1 MVTRLLPG
9 GVRAETPGSGP
20 TVPERGGLAG
30 MRPSAASRA
39 QSAWACLPLALA
51 LLVGCATEPALGR
64 PPTVEGLPAVR
75 PVAPDSRVG
84 AVFPGEGDLHLCTAS
99 VLASESANLILTA
112 AHCLAADDDTRFVPG
127 FGGDAAGAGEDDT
140 WHVDAVYLDPRWLA
154 DQDPVADFA
163 VARVERADG
172 ARLESVTGE
181 GLRLGAAPR
190 PGDDVTVI
198 GYPAGVGGGPSA
210 CRAAAASHHGY
221 PALHCDGV
229 VGGFSG
235 APWISGSTVSGL
247 IGGLDGGGCLDEI
260 SYSPP
265 FGTAL
270 TDLLTRAQTGAPA
283 DRPPEDFT
291 DGCE

>member
-1 MVTRLLPG
+1 M
-9 GVRAETPGSGP
+9 RA
-20 TVPERGGLAG
+20 
-30 MRPSAASRA
+30 SAAFRA
-39 QSAWACLPLALA
+39 QSARVCLLVTLA
-51 LLVGCATEPALGR
+51 LLVGCATEPAPGQ
-64 PPTVEGLPAVR
+64 PASAEGLPAVR

-84 AVFPGEGDLHLCTAS
+84 AVFPGEGDLHLCTAA
-99 VLASESANLILTA
+99 VLASPSDNLILTA
-112 AHCLAADDDTRFVPG
+112 AHCLAADADTRFVPG
-127 FGGDAAGAGEDDT
+127 FGGDAEEAGVDDT
-140 WHVDAVYLDPRWLA
+140 WQVDAVYLDPRWVA
-154 DQDPVADFA
+154 DRDPAADFA
-163 VARVERADG
+163 VARVQRADG
-172 ARLESVTGE
+172 ARLESVAGE
-181 GLRLGAAPR
+181 GLRLGDAPR
-190 PGDDVTVI
+190 PGDVVTVI

-210 CRAAAASHHGY
+210 CRAATAAAHHGF

-270 TDLLTRAQTGAPA
+270 TDLLTRAQTGAPP
-283 DRPPEDFT
+283 DGPPQDFT

>member
-1 MVTRLLPG
+1 MRTCAALPA
-9 GVRAETPGSGP
+9 R
-20 TVPERGGLAG
+20 
-30 MRPSAASRA
+30 
-39 QSAWACLPLALA
+39 SAWVWLLIALA
-51 LLVGCATEPALGR
+51 LLVGCGSEPALDR
-64 PPTVEGLPAVR
+64 PPPVDGVHAAR
-75 PVAPDSRVG
+75 PVTPDSRVG
-84 AVFPGEGDLHLCTAS
+84 AVFPGAGGLHLCTAA
-99 VLASESANLILTA
+99 VLASSSANLILTA
-112 AHCLAADDDTRFVPG
+112 AHCLAADVDTRFVPG
-127 FGGDAAGAGEDDT
+127 FGDDADDSGDDDS
-140 WHVDAVYLDPRWLA
+140 WHVVAVYLDPRWVA
-154 DQDPVADFA
+154 DQDPMADFA
-163 VARVERADG
+163 VARVQRADG

-181 GLRLGAAPR
+181 GLRIGNAPK
-190 PGDDVTVI
+190 PGEDVTVI
-198 GYPAGVGGGPSA
+198 GYPAGVGGGPLA
-210 CRAAAASHHGY
+210 CRAAVAAAHHGF

-270 TDLLTRAQTGAPA
+270 TELMTRAQTGAPA